1 MLDQDD
7 KKNTR
12 LDMSE
17 RENSELTQDERNLLT
32 WYREMSEVDR
42 GYIRHVAWLLA
53 SALLCVES

>member
-53 SALLCVES
+53 SSLLCVES